1 MSNRN
6 QYTIGDA
13 DRKANQP
20 GPGMGPGAAH
30 GMGGGKPDDFGAA
43 MRQLKAYARP
53 EWTWT
58 IVAFVA
64 AATGSL
70 LSLVGPG
77 VMRHVTDII
86 VNGMRFGD
94 MDMPG
99 LMRLFAILAGIYL
112 LGAALSGAQGVI
124 MTHVSQWISK
134 RMRDDVVRK
143 INRVPMRYFNRVS
156 IGDVLSRVTNDVDT
170 VGQVLSQSVAGL
182 VASITLFFG
191 ALIMMFITNVWM
203 ALAAVVASVIGIAL
217 MGIIMARSQ
226 KYFTAQQRDL
236 GAMNGHVEEMYAGH
250 NVVKVY
256 NAARGAKDEF
266 DAINDSLRE
275 SGIRSQMFS
284 GLMFPL
290 MGFIGNL
297 GYVAVTVVGAAL
309 AMGGHI
315 TFGVIVAFMVYI
327 RLFTQP
333 LTQVAQAMQRL
344 QAGTAA
350 AERVF
355 EFLGEDELADES
367 EKPRVLENVRGAV
380 EFDDVHFRYD
390 GADEDVIR
398 GFSAKVE
405 PGQKVAIVGPTGAGK
420 TTLVNLLMRY
430 YELDSGRI
438 LIDSVP
444 IGELSRENVHDLF
457 TMVLQDTWLFE
468 GTVRENI
475 VYGMEDV
482 TDEDVER
489 AAKAVGIHHYIA
501 SLPKGYD
508 TVIDDEMAL
517 SAGQK
522 QQLTIARATVKNAPM
537 LILDEATSSID
548 TRTELLIQKAMDE
561 LMVGRTSFV
570 IAHRL
575 STIRNADL
583 ILVVNEGDI
592 IESGTHDELLAQG
605 GFYADL
611 YNSQFEEVA

>member
-1 MSNRN
+1 MSNRT
-6 QYTIGDA
+6 QYQIGDA
-13 DRKANQP
+13 EKAKDAP
-20 GPGMGPGAAH
+20 GFGPGGAH
-30 GMGGGKPDDFGAA
+30 GMGGGKPDDFSAA
-43 MRQLKAYARP
+43 ARALTDYARP
-53 EWTWT
+53 ERTWT
-58 IVAFVA
+58 IVAFIA
-64 AATGSL
+64 AGVGSI

-77 VMRHVTDII
+77 VMRKVTDII
-86 VNGMRFGD
+86 VDGMRFGE
-94 MDMPG
+94 MDLDG
-99 LMRLFAILAGIYL
+99 LIGLFTILAGIYL
-112 LGAALSGAQGVI
+112 VGALLSGAQGVI
-124 MTHVSQWISK
+124 MTNVSQWVSK
-134 RMRDDVVRK
+134 RMRDDVIRK
-143 INRVPMRYFNRVS
+143 INLVPMRYFNRVS

-170 VGQVLSQSVAGL
+170 VGQVLNQSVAGL
-182 VASITLFFG
+182 VASVTLFFG
-191 ALIMMFITNVWM
+191 ALIMMFVTNVWM
-203 ALAAVVASVIGIAL
+203 ALAAVVASVIGIGL
-217 MGIIMARSQ
+217 MGVIMARSQ

-256 NAARGAKDEF
+256 NAARGARQEF
-266 DAINDSLRE
+266 DAINDSLRDT
-275 SGIRSQMFS
+275 GIRSQMFS

-355 EFLGEDELADES
+355 EFLAEEELADES
-367 EKPRVLENVRGAV
+367 GKPRALDCVRGAV
-380 EFDDVHFRYD
+380 EFDDVHFHYD

-405 PGQKVAIVGPTGAGK
+405 LGQKVAIVGPTGAGK

-430 YELDSGRI
+430 YELDHGRI
-438 LIDSVP
+438 LIDGVP
-444 IGELSRENVHDLF
+444 IDELSRENVHDLF

-475 VYGMEDV
+475 VYGMEGV

-548 TRTELLIQKAMDE
+548 TRTELLIQQAMDE
-561 LMVGRTSFV
+561 LMEGRTSFV

-583 ILVVNEGDI
+583 ILVMEDGDI
-592 IESGTHDELLAQG
+592 IEKGTHDELLAQD

-611 YNSQFEEVA
+611 YNSQFEQVA